1 MVKITKAKNLSDEI
15 KRENCLQAIEKV
27 ASTAQLVKL
36 EKLTKDQTMIAML
49 DQLTL

>member
-1 MVKITKAKNLSDEI
+1 MVKITKAKNLADEV

-27 ASTAQLVKL
+27 ASTAQLIKL
-36 EKLTKDQTMIAML
+36 EKLTKDRTMIAML